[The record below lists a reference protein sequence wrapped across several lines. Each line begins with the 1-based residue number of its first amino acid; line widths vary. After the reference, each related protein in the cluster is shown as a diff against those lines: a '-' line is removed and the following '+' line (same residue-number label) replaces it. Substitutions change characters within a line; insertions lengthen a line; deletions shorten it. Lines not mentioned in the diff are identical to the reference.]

1 MTDSIFPKIPDEC
14 DVCVIGGGPTGSSA
28 ANMLA
33 SRGYHVVLLDKAV
46 HPRNTVGESL
56 VPHFW
61 RYADKLGATKAIL
74 DEGFVA
80 KSGGLSFWGNE
91 LRRLR
96 FRDFGHERPALHVE
110 RDIFD
115 NILLCRA
122 RTAGAQV
129 FQGVQ
134 VTTVD
139 DLERPVTT
147 VHYKD
152 PDGQPGSLRT
162 RYVVDASGQ
171 AAVVASQLKVRVFDE
186 GLRFSAFWG
195 YYRKSRYL
203 TFDGHLHNDED
214 KFKHPPATLMSTIG
228 DWGWAWHIVLRN
240 SVSVG
245 VLVPKARLAELR
257 GKTREEREE
266 RFRRHVSNIPLT
278 GRLLDED
285 DFIPGS
291 LLSIRDYAYKPT
303 TLTAGNCY
311 LAGDAAAFVDPINS
325 IGVVFGMF
333 SGSIA
338 AHAISRSLE
347 TPSEAQL
354 NRELYSSHYGNRVAL
369 FRLLALPDGHAH
381 LSREDVD
388 RAKEAIGS
396 SSDAE
401 LQLMALQA
409 SNNCREG
416 VLHEIFDGL
425 GISKRPKI
433 ENLDWE
439 ALTLTL

>member
-1 MTDSIFPKIPDEC
+1 MTGSKIPESC
-14 DVCVIGGGPTGSSA
+14 DVTVIGGGPTGSTA
-28 ANMLA
+28 ANKLA

-61 RYADKLGATKAIL
+61 RYADDVGATQDII
-74 DEGFVA
+74 DEGFTP
-80 KSGGLSFWGNE
+80 KGGGLSFWGNE

-96 FRDFGHERPALHVE
+96 FRDFGHERQPLHVE

-115 NILLCRA
+115 HILLRK
-122 RTAGAQV
+122 AGAVGAQI

-134 VTTVD
+134 VTTIEN
-139 DLERPVTT
+139 LEGPVIA
-147 VHYKD
+147 VNYRD
-152 PDGQPGSLRT
+152 AEGEPGTLRT
-162 RYVVDASGQ
+162 RYMVDASGQ
-171 AAVVASQLKVRVFDE
+171 AAVVASQLKIRAFDE

-195 YYRKSRYL
+195 YYRKSKYL
-203 TFDGHLHNDED
+203 TFDGALHDDED
-214 KFKHPPATLMSTIG
+214 KYEHPPATLMSTIG
-228 DWGWAWHIVLRN
+228 DWGWSWHIVLRN

-245 VLVPKARLAELR
+245 VLIPKARLSELR
-257 GKTREEREE
+257 GKTPKEREE
-266 RFRRHVSNIPLT
+266 RFKRHVANIPLT

-291 LLSIRDYAYKPT
+291 LLSIRDYAYKPIT
-303 TLTAGNCY
+303 FTAGNCY

-333 SGSIA
+333 SGSFS

-347 TPSEAQL
+347 KPHEAQL
-354 NRELYSSHYGNRVAL
+354 NRDLYSTQYGNRVAL
-369 FRLLALPDGHAH
+369 FRMLALPNGHDH
-381 LSREDVD
+381 LSREDID
-388 RAKEAIGS
+388 RAKAAISS

-409 SNNCREG
+409 TNNLREG
-416 VLHEIFDGL
+416 VLHEMFDGL

-433 ENLDWE
+433 EQVDWQ
-439 ALTLTL
+439 ALPL

>member
-1 MTDSIFPKIPDEC
+1 MTDSKIPQEC
-14 DVCVIGGGPTGSSA
+14 DVTVIGGGPTGSTA
-28 ANMLA
+28 ANKLA

-61 RYADKLGATKAIL
+61 RYTDEIGATQDIV
-74 DEGFVA
+74 DEGFIA
-80 KSGGLSFWGNE
+80 KGGGLSFWGDE

-96 FRDFGHERPALHVE
+96 FRDFGHERQPLHVE

-115 NILLCRA
+115 DILLRKA
-122 RTAGAQV
+122 GAVGAQV

-134 VTTVD
+134 VTTID
-139 DLERPVTT
+139 DLEGPVTT
-147 VHYKD
+147 VNYKD
-152 PDGQPGSLRT
+152 PAGEPGSLRS
-162 RYVVDASGQ
+162 RYIVDASGQ
-171 AAVVASQLKVRVFDE
+171 AAVVASQLKIRAFDE

-195 YYRKSRYL
+195 YYRKSKYL
-203 TFDGHLHNDED
+203 TFDGALHNDED

-228 DWGWAWHIVLRN
+228 DWGWSWHIVLRN

-245 VLVPKARLAELR
+245 VLVPKARLSELR
-257 GKTREEREE
+257 GKSSEEREE
-266 RFRRHVSNIPLT
+266 RFKQHVSNIPLT

-303 TLTAGNCY
+303 TFTAGNCY

-333 SGSIA
+333 SGSIS

-347 TPSEAQL
+347 NPNEAQL
-354 NRELYSSHYGNRVAL
+354 NRDLYSTLFGNRVAL
-369 FRLLALPDGHAH
+369 FRLLALPRGHEY
-381 LSREDVD
+381 LSSEEID

-396 SSDAE
+396 SSDDE

-409 SNNCREG
+409 SNNLREG
-416 VLHEIFDGL
+416 VLHEVFDGL

-433 ENLDWE
+433 ENVDWQ
-439 ALTLTL
+439 ALPL